1 MLRFYLELLHLTAY
15 VRSTVYF
22 LCLLLQ
28 DCIHVMK
35 RIRMLSVFC
44 SGIGTRCYIGMNYS
58 LKVVGSM
65 KPYGPISFRDDSLA
79 TFILPW

>member
-1 MLRFYLELLHLTAY
+1 MLRFYLELLHLISY

-22 LCLLLQ
+22 LCLSSQ

-44 SGIGTRCYIGMNYS
+44 SGIGMRYHIGMNYS

-65 KPYGPISFRDDSLA
+65 KPYGPICFSVGSLA
-79 TFILPW
+79 TFVLPW